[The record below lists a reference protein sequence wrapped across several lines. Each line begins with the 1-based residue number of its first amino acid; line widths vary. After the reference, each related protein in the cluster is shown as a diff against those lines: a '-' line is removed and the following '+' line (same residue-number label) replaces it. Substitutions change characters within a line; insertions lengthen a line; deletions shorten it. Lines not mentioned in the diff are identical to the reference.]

1 MAMFF
6 LAYYFL
12 LRKETFFTS
21 NRWFLLAGLITSAL
35 LPFVIFTKTIWVD
48 PSPAAIDWSNVPV
61 SAPMENTGFEI
72 NWYLV
77 LAIGYGIGLLLFL
90 IVFALDFYSLTK
102 ILKNKAIHQQADFKF
117 IDLTANV
124 APFSFF
130 NTIVYNS
137 SLYSKLELESI
148 LEHEKVHSEQNHT
161 LDVLISRLFCVVF
174 WFNPIVWFYK
184 NAIMQNLEFIADSE
198 ASKKISDKKAY
209 QITLLKITTQEN
221 CVAIS
226 NHFYQSLIKKR
237 IVMLNKNQSKKSHYW
252 KYFSVLPALI
262 AFVLFFQIE
271 VIAQEK
277 SIKEDAQQQTSNL
290 SSNQETSS
298 LKSATEINVIAND
311 TVKKTKVIKVHTSNK
326 DDQTEIFIDGKKVSK
341 AEMDNLDPNR
351 IATMDV
357 SKNGGKSTI
366 KIISRNTQGIPDDT
380 EIYIDGERVSKKELD
395 ELNQNTI
402 KQMDVNKTGSNKKTI
417 KIITRSTNQSLNN
430 IQAPVPP
437 TPPTPPNFT
446 FKTPKAPNFPKAPK
460 APKGDPINGDKKAWK
475 QFENQMQEYEQKMQK
490 AAPSMA
496 AFEKQMEEFEKQM
509 EPFNAEMKAFEKK
522 MKVYEQQME
531 EYQSQLHAKK

>member
-1 MAMFF
+1 MFTEEE
-6 LAYYFL
+6 LQH
-12 LRKETFFTS
+12 
-21 NRWFLLAGLITSAL
+21 
-35 LPFVIFTKTIWVD
+35 
-48 PSPAAIDWSNVPV
+48 
-61 SAPMENTGFEI
+61 
-72 NWYLV
+72 
-77 LAIGYGIGLLLFL
+77 
-90 IVFALDFYSLTK
+90 
-102 ILKNKAIHQQADFKF
+102 ILMH
-117 IDLTANV
+117 
-124 APFSFF
+124 
-130 NTIVYNS
+130 
-137 SLYSKLELESI
+137 ESI
-148 LEHEKVHSEQNHT
+148 HVKQKHSF
-161 LDVLISRLFCVVF
+161 DVLIGKVFCAIF
-174 WFNPIVWFYK
+174 WVNPIIWFYRK
-184 NAIMQNLEFIADSE
+184 AMLQNLEFIADNE
-198 ASKKISDKKAY
+198 TFQQIENKYLY
-209 QITLLKITTQEN
+209 QKTLLKVVTHQHDLSITNQ
-221 CVAIS
+221 
-226 NHFYQSLIKKR
+226 FYQSLIKKR
-237 IVMLNKNQSKKSHYW
+237 IVMLNKNQSKNSNYW

-277 SIKEDAQQQTSNL
+277 TVKTDTSKKVNSTEPDVQKKE
-290 SSNQETSS
+290 
-298 LKSATEINVIAND
+298 IAND
-311 TVKKTKVIKVHTSNK
+311 TVKKTKVIKVQTVNK

-357 SKNGGKSTI
+357 TKNGSESTI
-366 KIISRNTQGIPDDT
+366 KIISRNTQGITDDT

-430 IQAPVPP
+430 TQAPVPP

-446 FKTPKAPNFPKAPK
+446 FKTPKAPNFTKAPK

-531 EYQSQLHAKK
+531 EYQSQLHAKKQS

>member
-12 LRKETFFTS
+12 LRKETFFTA

-48 PSPAAIDWSNVPV
+48 PSPATIDWSNVPV

-77 LAIGYGIGLLLFL
+77 LAIGYGLGLLLFL

-102 ILKNKAIHQQADFKF
+102 ILKNKAIHQQADLKF
-117 IDLTANV
+117 IDLNENV

-137 SLYSKLELESI
+137 SLYTRSELESI

-198 ASKKISDKKAY
+198 ASKNISDKKAY

-237 IVMLNKNQSKKSHYW
+237 IVMLNKNQSKNSNYW

-277 SIKEDAQQQTSNL
+277 TVKTDTSKKVNSTEPDVQKKE
-290 SSNQETSS
+290 
-298 LKSATEINVIAND
+298 IAND
-311 TVKKTKVIKVHTSNK
+311 TVKKTKVIKVQTVNK

-357 SKNGGKSTI
+357 TKNGSESTI
-366 KIISRNTQGIPDDT
+366 KIISRNTQGITDDT

-430 IQAPVPP
+430 TQAPVPP

-446 FKTPKAPNFPKAPK
+446 FKTPKAPNFTKAPK

-531 EYQSQLHAKK
+531 EYQSQLHAKKQS